1 MLKGMGY
8 LAAISESLEKLWP
21 RCREAV
27 GAGWF
32 LLHSEEASLSVT
44 GSTYICIRI
53 YTHIC
58 VCVCIY
64 IYKIYTCFR

>member
-8 LAAISESLEKLWP
+8 LAAISKSLEKLWP
-21 RCREAV
+21 RCREVV

-44 GSTYICIRI
+44 GSTYICICVF
-53 YTHIC
+53 THIY

-64 IYKIYTCFR
+64 I